1 MNANNNMHISNGV
14 TMGSNELDSEGTQK
28 SKDLD
33 RNRNLSVRRNAAS
46 MIIPEGGH

>member
-1 MNANNNMHISNGV
+1 MNAPNKNFHVSNGV
-14 TMGSNELDSEGTQK
+14 IMGSNDSEGTQS

-33 RNRNLSVRRNAAS
+33 RNRNVSVRRNAAS